1 LLLAKYAVLED
12 MLLEKGYKERD
23 SVTYTDM
30 TVTFGTLNSDL
41 LDYLK
46 GQKEELERE
55 LAQNKLS
62 PDFAT

>member
-1 LLLAKYAVLED
+1 

-62 PDFAT
+62 PDFAI